1 MIQHKVVSRQRNQRG
16 NGRKETT
23 SATKTPT
30 SKKPISRPGV
40 VPYRKKPES
49 RTLYFRHNAWPRD
62 RFFGGRS
69 LSRACCFFST
79 VASLVS
85 LPRYDFVLNH
95 WHVCAFS

>member
-40 VPYRKKPES
+40 VPKVES
-49 RTLYFRHNAWPRD
+49 PAFGLFSVRHNAWPRD